1 MSDKMIPR
9 PERLRR
15 APSGFGWVDHRFV
28 RHGYSA
34 RLGSGSLALY
44 LFMVTVANEDGLSW
58 YSSEKLCL
66 LTGLDDAGL
75 QRARREL
82 EAQSL
87 IAFSRPVYQV
97 LELPALAAAPVIAVP
112 PPAAGPVEFARLGDT
127 FTIQEVMHRLTTGGQ
142 S

>member
-58 YSSEKLCL
+58 YSSEKLCP
-66 LTGLDDAGL
+66 LTGLDDSGL
-75 QRARREL
+75 
-82 EAQSL
+82 
-87 IAFSRPVYQV
+87 
-97 LELPALAAAPVIAVP
+97 
-112 PPAAGPVEFARLGDT
+112 
-127 FTIQEVMHRLTTGGQ
+127 
-142 S
+142 